1 MLKTGIITQARM
13 TSTRLPGK
21 ILMEA
26 GGKSLLK
33 YHIDRLRW
41 SDILIYL
48 ATTINKTDDPIAD
61 FGAAENIMVHRG
73 SEDNVL
79 ERYYHCAKNNELE
92 VIIRV
97 TSDCPLVDGNLI
109 KSAVKQYIALN
120 DPSVYLSNAL
130 KRSYPRGF
138 DFEVFSFA
146 LLEEAYLK
154 ADRLVE
160 REHVTPYINQN
171 RSGKVKFEHVV
182 QDSDNSDIRITVDT
196 PEDFQLVKK
205 LIESYGASDKNYEE
219 IINIFQVHPELKEIN
234 RHIEQKKQ

>member
-1 MLKTGIITQARM
+1 MLKAGIITQARM

-26 GGKSLLK
+26 GGKPLLK

-41 SDILIYL
+41 SGIPIYL
-48 ATTINKTDDPIAD
+48 ATTINKTDDPVAA
-61 FGAAENIMVHRG
+61 FGAAENIPVHRG

-79 ERYYHCAKNNELE
+79 ERYYQCAKNNQLE
-92 VIIRV
+92 VIVRV
-97 TSDCPLVDGNLI
+97 TSDCPLVDGTLI
-109 KSAVKQYIALN
+109 KSAVDQYLTLN

-138 DFEVFSFA
+138 DFEIFSFA

-154 ADRLVE
+154 ADRLIE

-171 RSGKVKFEHVV
+171 RSGKVKFEHIVH
-182 QDSDNSDIRITVDT
+182 DTDNSAIRITVDT
-196 PEDFQLVKK
+196 PEDFQLIKK
-205 LIESYGASDKNYEE
+205 LMEEYGASDKNYEE
-219 IINIFQVHPELKEIN
+219 IINIFQNHPHLKEIN
-234 RHIEQKKQ
+234 NHIEQKKQ